1 MGKGR
6 PEKLTPRLRIIVTE
20 ILKNNPKRKPMV
32 IEEDLRHILLK
43 DEETIKE
50 FKKEF
55 KSVDTSESKT
65 KITFD
70 KWIKE
75 EKLPGHS
82 AIAKL
87 KTKLNRPKERGPLE
101 APWNLGSLDTYPIPF
116 EAVPFLLEIADFQKK
131 AGHSLTIRDAK
142 WIGRLSL
149 LKDENKGP
157 QKENEKEEEYEARIG
172 DYQINLVITAANY
185 AAHEKACEKIGLI
198 PVDTSMFDAPTLK
211 ETDRNIN
218 LYRYG
223 TDDIEMRDGQLF
235 SNGQPLLYAGNEL
248 EKKLNRT
255 KKEGK

>member
-1 MGKGR
+1 
-6 PEKLTPRLRIIVTE
+6 
-20 ILKNNPKRKPMV
+20 MV

-185 AAHEKACEKIGLI
+185 AAHEKACEKVGLI

>member
-1 MGKGR
+1 MVKKGR
-6 PEKLTPRLRIIVTE
+6 PEKLTPRLKEIVAE
-20 ILKNNPKRKPMV
+20 ILKNHPKRKPKV

-43 DEETIKE
+43 DEENI
-50 FKKEF
+50 KEF
-55 KSVDTSESKT
+55 KSVDPSEGKT

-70 KWIKE
+70 QWIKE
-75 EKLPGHS
+75 EKLPGYS

-101 APWNLGSLDTYPIPF
+101 SPWSLASLDTYPIPF
-116 EAVPFLLEIADFQKK
+116 EKVPFLLELADRQKK
-131 AGHSLTIRDAK
+131 TGHYLTIRDAK

-157 QKENEKEEEYEARIG
+157 QKEDEKEEEYEARVE
-172 DYQINLVITAANY
+172 DYQFNLIITAVNY
-185 AAHEKACEKIGLI
+185 AAHEKVCEKVGLV

-211 ETDRNIN
+211 ETDININ

-223 TDDIEMRDGQLF
+223 TNDIELRDGQLF